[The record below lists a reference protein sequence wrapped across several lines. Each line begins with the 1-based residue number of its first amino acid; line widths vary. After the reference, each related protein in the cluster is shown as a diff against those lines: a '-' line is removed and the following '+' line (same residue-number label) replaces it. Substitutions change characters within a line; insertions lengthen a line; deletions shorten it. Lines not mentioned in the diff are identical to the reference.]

1 MISLPPPH
9 SQPSERAILAAIL
22 LAPQE
27 LDGLRA
33 TLRPEHFYLD
43 AHAQIFAA
51 MLATSGD
58 IVDVC
63 RTVDRGRVGGQRFV
77 ASLVLDDDEPI
88 TDLQAHVEIVT
99 EAYRNRR
106 LIRALQEATAQ
117 LYGGLPANDAWKA
130 VKEACL
136 ERPSP

>member
-1 MISLPPPH
+1 MTELPPPH
-9 SQPSERAILAAIL
+9 SAPSERAILAAVL
-22 LAPQE
+22 LEPRD

-33 TLRPEHFYLD
+33 QLRPEHFYFD
-43 AHAQIFAA
+43 AHACIYAA

-63 RTVDRGRVGGQRFV
+63 RAVDRGRVGGQRYV

-88 TDLQAHVEIVT
+88 TDLAAHVEIVV
-99 EAYRNRR
+99 EHWRNRR
-106 LIRALQEATAQ
+106 LIKALQLATSQ

-130 VKEACL
+130 VREACL
-136 ERPSP
+136 EQRT